1 MKLPICWRNRFS
13 TIKGP
18 SKRFF
23 RQITVFPRFTSFMTN
38 NAQLSEAA
46 SVYKQT
52 YETLFAKLSKRVQ
65 EKVLLAMMQP
75 NKKDSEVDA
84 FVNSVITL
92 AEADDK

>member
-1 MKLPICWRNRFS
+1 
-13 TIKGP
+13 
-18 SKRFF
+18 
-23 RQITVFPRFTSFMTN
+23 MTN

-46 SVYKQT
+46 SAYKQA

-75 NKKDSEVDA
+75 NKKDNEVDA
-84 FVNSVITL
+84 FVNNVIAL

>member
-1 MKLPICWRNRFS
+1 
-13 TIKGP
+13 
-18 SKRFF
+18 
-23 RQITVFPRFTSFMTN
+23 MTN
-38 NAQLSEAA
+38 NVQPSEAA
-46 SVYKQT
+46 SAYKQA

-84 FVNSVITL
+84 FVNSVIEL